1 MDVHFFEKITLKEIP
16 LSNVNSITVFSL
28 SKVLHQQFII
38 PLVIYTQQTLSNLN
52 QFWQNERKRIDLIK
66 RPVMMVIMEILKALP
81 LYQYAYLF
89 VALHLVWFYNI
100 GINLRVLVRV
110 GAMGAVAP
118 VNFWTTGTCTRQF
131 LDLIFP
137 WFQYL
142 VNILFFHSNFQ
153 LIIRDAS
160 IN

>member
-1 MDVHFFEKITLKEIP
+1 MLRPCRVGKNMDIHSFQKITLKEMSS
-16 LSNVNSITVFSL
+16 LNVNFITVFSL

-81 LYQYAYLF
+81 LYQFAHLF

-100 GINLRVLVRV
+100 GINLEGILHNFIKKLIYWLIDIFLVIH
-110 GAMGAVAP
+110 A
-118 VNFWTTGTCTRQF
+118 T
-131 LDLIFP
+131 
-137 WFQYL
+137 
-142 VNILFFHSNFQ
+142 
-153 LIIRDAS
+153 
-160 IN
+160 